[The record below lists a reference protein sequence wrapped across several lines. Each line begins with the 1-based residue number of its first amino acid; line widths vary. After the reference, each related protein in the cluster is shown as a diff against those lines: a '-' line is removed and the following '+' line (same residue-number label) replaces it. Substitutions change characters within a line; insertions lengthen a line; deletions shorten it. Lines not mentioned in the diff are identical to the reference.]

1 MIKNTMNCILAS
13 SCELRLG
20 TEILVPGFY
29 LTCQPGYHNPRR
41 GALASERLRDA
52 FWSRG
57 FSPHPGK
64 LRGTTPLPTAGT
76 DQRDIDARGCVV
88 GERVAGEVG
97 GLVGIRHDAQHSKG
111 HIG

>member
-1 MIKNTMNCILAS
+1 MRTDAGHDIGEDVREPVGRQLADVVV
-13 SCELRLG
+13 E
-20 TEILVPGFY
+20 EHEVPHAEAAY
-29 LTCQPGYHNPRR
+29 RR
-41 GALASERLRDA
+41 
-52 FWSRG
+52 
-57 FSPHPGK
+57 K
-64 LRGTTPLPTAGT
+64 LRGATPIPTAGT